1 MMNVAIIG
9 GGASG
14 VIAALRLK
22 FNNPAIDV
30 TIYEK
35 NNKLLKK
42 VATTGNGRC
51 NLSNQNIDGSKYL
64 NPVIIDEMLDLGYRD
79 SMLDFFHELGLFTT
93 TDEEGRVYPKSNQA
107 QTVVELLTKE
117 LFYKKVK
124 VNLNTNVDNVI
135 RKDGMYLVDG
145 AMYDKVIICVGSN
158 ASVSKEE
165 IPLLKNLG
173 LSYTPFKP
181 ALVGFKVKEDIS
193 NLFGVRASATV
204 SLNGKTSKGEVM
216 FKEDGVSGICVM
228 DLSVF
233 SHSGTLSFDFL
244 DDYPMEILKMIV
256 ARKLNSDPY
265 VHLHNL
271 LFGSVNNKLLGM
283 FNKGYPNVK
292 VSTLERDVLDSYLRQ
307 FKEFK
312 LTITD
317 TYPILNAHVG
327 SGGISLDELD
337 VFESRKYCNLYIAG
351 EATNQVGLCGGFNL
365 WYAFTS
371 GIMVADKICK

>member
-1 MMNVAIIG
+1 MKVAIIG

-14 VIAALRLK
+14 VVAALRLK
-22 FNNPAIDV
+22 INNPNIDV
-30 TIYEK
+30 TIFEK

-51 NLSNQNIDGSKYL
+51 NLSNQNISSDMYL
-64 NPVIIDEMLDLGYRD
+64 NSSIIDEMLSLGYKD
-79 SMLDFFHELGLFTT
+79 SMLDFFHDLGLFTIV
-93 TDEEGRVYPKSNQA
+93 EEGRIYPKSNQA
-107 QTVVELLTKE
+107 STVVELLTKE
-117 LFYKKVK
+117 LFYKKVN
-124 VNLNTNVDNVI
+124 VVLNTEINEIKKENAKFIINGNIYD
-135 RKDGMYLVDG
+135 YTLV
-145 AMYDKVIICVGSN
+145 CVGSN
-158 ASVSKEE
+158 ASVCKED
-165 IPLLKNLG
+165 IPLLKNLD
-173 LSYTPFKP
+173 LEYIPFKP

-193 NLFGVRASATV
+193 NLFGVRAAATV
-204 SLNGKTSKGEVM
+204 TLNGHKSKGEVM

-233 SHSGTLSFDFL
+233 SNKGTIFFDFL
-244 DDYPMEILKMIV
+244 DEYNMDILKMIIN
-256 ARKLNSDPY
+256 RKLKNDPY

-283 FNKGYPNVK
+283 FNKGYPNSRVL
-292 VSTLERDVLDSYLRQ
+292 SLEEGVLDNYLKQ

-317 TYPILNAHVG
+317 TYPITNAHVAL
-327 SGGISLDELD
+327 GGISLDELNL
-337 VFESRKYCNLYIAG
+337 FESKKYPNLYVLG
-351 EATNQVGLCGGFNL
+351 EATNQVGLCGGYNL